1 MFTNCYLNYIS
12 ATYLNTGYTVTT
24 STYNIIYIMT
34 STFLLSVNRMM
45 KIPLSVLLARY
56 IRGSG
61 GVAIFWRKSL
71 SNAIQKLPLFSHNMV
86 AAIQVRTVPRPLCIL
101 SVYLPSWLHGQIF
114 KEALDFLD
122 SAIEVLSTDNDVI
135 ILGDLNADPGD
146 KGGPNSTTP
155 VNEQGSILLRYLTKW
170 EYASVHLTSPL
181 SNVPSHTYHSDAHSS
196 YSTLDHILAPSH
208 LLSIFRQRS
217 MLDDDPLNLSD
228 HLPVSASVS
237 CALHH
242 FHHSA
247 GIKKQEPKKLKR
259 NWSKLSRDVVRES
272 YTATVNDNL
281 VRINLPDSKT
291 LSQQPSL
298 IDSHLT
304 KLTNILCETAEDTIP
319 AKRFLPHLKPE
330 WSAELSGA
338 HAASKLAYKA

>member
-1 MFTNCYLNYIS
+1 
-12 ATYLNTGYTVTT
+12 
-24 STYNIIYIMT
+24 
-34 STFLLSVNRMM
+34 
-45 KIPLSVLLARY
+45 
-56 IRGSG
+56 
-61 GVAIFWRKSL
+61 
-71 SNAIQKLPLFSHNMV
+71 
-86 AAIQVRTVPRPLCIL
+86 
-101 SVYLPSWLHGQIF
+101 
-114 KEALDFLD
+114 
-122 SAIEVLSTDNDVI
+122 
-135 ILGDLNADPGD
+135 
-146 KGGPNSTTP
+146 
-155 VNEQGSILLRYLTKW
+155 
-170 EYASVHLTSPL
+170 
-181 SNVPSHTYHSDAHSS
+181 
-196 YSTLDHILAPSH
+196 
-208 LLSIFRQRS
+208 

-242 FHHSA
+242 SHHSA

-272 YTATVNDNL
+272 YTATVNDKF

-338 HAASKLAYKA
+338 HAASKLAYKAWVRAGRPRNCSHPVRSKYKECKAIFRKLRRVHEKHHRDKFFQELDLNCTDPKKLFRKIRKARGNISEPTTSLLLDGHRYKDDELPNAWGSYFANLSSLPSENFDEDFRETISEEYERIVEEPPQEFSPFSMEEVEAVIAYLSLDKQLGPMTLTLNTLFMVAPYCIST